1 MASKSFQAPNG
12 TQDSYPIDLA
22 RRRWLI
28 EHWRRVSTRHGFE
41 EIDGPTFEHLD
52 VYKTKSGEGIV
63 SELFSFRRA
72 GGKDDYALR
81 PEFTPT
87 LARMYAAKANALPKP
102 TKWFCTGNF
111 FRAERPQ
118 RGRRREFWQWN
129 ADVIGLDVDPQQ
141 MNAEGAEKDAK
152 IAEAKAR
159 MDAEVIACVV
169 GLMQAVGLT
178 ESDATVRVG
187 SRDVIDQ
194 AFRSTGLA
202 EELWAQAYALLD
214 RRPKLGDL
222 EAIKQS
228 DGLLDLEEFDM
239 WIETCEGVFQN
250 GTSWF
255 KSEGPVTDA
264 VKFDFQPLL
273 ALSAHL
279 RDLCVDSWITPDFNI
294 ARGLAYYTGTVFEV
308 IADGERAVAG
318 GGRYD
323 GLIEMFGGP
332 PTPAVG
338 FGMGDVVLTNL
349 LSDKGL
355 LPSDDELMQW
365 AGQTPDVFLIAAG
378 DDAAEAVRPACAQLR
393 SQGLHARHSYK
404 ATKNVG
410 KLLKEANQLGAQAAL
425 LIEDGGE
432 SAKIKHLKGDG
443 GESEPMPIEQALAQL
458 AEEFR
463 PVDAPPSKRR

>member
-141 MNAEGAEKDAK
+141 MNAEGAEKDAE
-152 IAEAKAR
+152 IAEATAR

-169 GLMQAVGLT
+169 GLMQAVGLKP
-178 ESDATVRVG
+178 EDVKVRFNH
-187 SRDVIDQ
+187 R
-194 AFRSTGLA
+194 
-202 EELWAQAYALLD
+202 
-214 RRPKLGDL
+214 
-222 EAIKQS
+222 EAIADWLQEQGVEEESHTAVMAILDAAKKMKPEDFVTAVS
-228 DGLLDLEEFDM
+228 AFGLKGDGLSVALKGPQHLKDDGYPDIWIVHAATKRVHRSLGAARVLPWVEFDAS
-239 WIETCEGVFQN
+239 IV
-250 GTSWF
+250 
-255 KSEGPVTDA
+255 
-264 VKFDFQPLL
+264 
-273 ALSAHL
+273 
-279 RDLCVDSWITPDFNI
+279 
-294 ARGLAYYTGTVFEV
+294 RGLAYYTGTVFEV

-365 AGQTPDVFLIAAG
+365 AGQTPDVFVIAAG
-378 DDAAEAVRPACAQLR
+378 DDAAEAARPACAQLR
-393 SQGLHARHSYK
+393 SHGLHARHSYK
-404 ATKNVG
+404 STKNVG
-410 KLLKEANQLGAQAAL
+410 KLLKEANQLGAHAAL
-425 LIEDGGE
+425 LIEDGGQ
-432 SAKIKHLKGDG
+432 SAKIKHLKSDG

-458 AEEFR
+458 ADEFR
-463 PVDAPPSKRR
+463 PVDAPPSKQR